1 MACVLWVTWQLERPQ
16 NILPPS
22 VSREPLGLPV
32 SPIPQ
37 REASAWKGFPG
48 SWLLG
53 DIWLLSCVYSLPLQ
67 RDMNPSYGFSKPHSL
82 QTQSLRSGLQ
92 LEGALANSEPE
103 RLAGCSL
110 PVLPP
115 QATGWQR
122 RPGLGWLG
130 GMGVGE
136 GSRGFLSL
144 RP

>member
-1 MACVLWVTWQLERPQ
+1 MCLVGDLAVGKASEH
-16 NILPPS
+16 PS
-22 VSREPLGLPV
+22 SFGLPRTPGFACV